1 MSEKISATF
10 GTRKILTMI
19 QQQHADRDLLL
30 MQANA
35 TEDRYM
41 LLDLSGEKTVFSSP
55 VSYDVLLAKGNE
67 DWHGMTSFIFM
78 DLPIEE
84 QKVFNSKFTAF
95 RAEFEKPNGLKHFW
109 ILREAKN
116 DAAFVIVTNWHSD
129 SEYAVWLR
137 SESFKPFA
145 KYLTPDFDYHES
157 RYAFVRSLK
166 S

>member
-1 MSEKISATF
+1 MSGKISATF

-19 QQQHADRDLLL
+19 QQQNADRDLLL

-41 LLDLSGEKTVFSSP
+41 LLDLTGEETVFSSP
-55 VSYDVLLAKGNE
+55 VTYDVLLSKGTA
-67 DWHGMTSFIFM
+67 DWHGMTSFIFI
-78 DLPIEE
+78 DLPVEE
-84 QKVFNSKFTAF
+84 QKVFNSKFSSF
-95 RAEFEKPNGLKHFW
+95 RHDYNKPDGLKHFW
-109 ILREAKN
+109 ILRKSKN
-116 DAAFVIVTNWHSD
+116 DAAFVIVTNWRSD

-145 KYLTPDFDYHES
+145 KYMNSDYGYHES
-157 RYAFVRSLK
+157 RYSFVRSLK

>member
-1 MSEKISATF
+1 MSGKISATF

-19 QQQHADRDLLL
+19 QQKHADRDLLL

-41 LLDLSGEKTVFSSP
+41 LLDLSGEKSVFASP
-55 VSYDVLLAKGNE
+55 VSYDVLLSKGTA

-84 QKVFNSKFTAF
+84 QKVFNSKFNAF
-95 RAEFEKPNGLKHFW
+95 RTEYEKPNGLKHFM

-137 SESFKPFA
+137 SASFKPFA
-145 KYLTPDFDYHES
+145 KYTTADFDYHES